1 MLYFKSFFFKNTV
14 KEFKLL
20 EFQNKNKLTI
30 LTIYSSQK
38 NKLFYIYGK
47 DKNYNIIKNSR
58 FYLNNLDNVNIILNL
73 IDKIIKVVN
82 CSNLDKTYNFY
93 LNSYYTNNFIHKEI
107 KNWFDMKKLEA
118 KIFNEVETKIIKEF
132 NIEKKNVKK
141 FLFELDFFV
150 HELALLK
157 NKILNKINYNIP
169 FLILKK
175 NIKRYIIKYVK
186 KYDFIPNGNHEIL
199 LKYFNLKKF
208 KYEKKIESFDLTRKY
223 NTRH

>member
-1 MLYFKSFFFKNTV
+1 MLYFKNFFLKNTV

-20 EFQNKNKLTI
+20 EFQNKNKLTT

-38 NKLFYIYGK
+38 KKLFYIYGK

-93 LNSYYTNNFIHKEI
+93 LNSYYANNFIYKEI

-118 KIFNEVETKIIKEF
+118 KIYNEVQTKIIKELK
-132 NIEKKNVKK
+132 IEKENIKK
-141 FLFELDFFV
+141 FFFELDFFV

-157 NKILNKINYNIP
+157 IKILNKINYNIP

-175 NIKRYIIKYVK
+175 NIKKYIIKFVK
-186 KYDFIPNGNHEIL
+186 KYDFIPNGNHEIQ

-208 KYEKKIESFDLTRKY
+208 KYEKKTESFDLTRKY

>member
-1 MLYFKSFFFKNTV
+1 MLHFKSFFFKNTV

-20 EFQNKNKLTI
+20 EFQNKNKLTT

-38 NKLFYIYGK
+38 NKLPCIYGK
-47 DKNYNIIKNSR
+47 DKNFNIIKNSR
-58 FYLNNLDNVNIILNL
+58 FYVNNLDNINIILNL

-107 KNWFDMKKLEA
+107 KTWFNMKKLES
-118 KIFNEVETKIIKEF
+118 KIYNEVQTKIIKELK
-132 NIEKKNVKK
+132 IEKKNVKE
-141 FLFELDFFV
+141 FLLELDFFV

-157 NKILNKINYNIP
+157 IKILNKINYNIP
-169 FLILKK
+169 LITLKK
-175 NIKRYIIKYVK
+175 NIKNYIIKFIR
-186 KYDFIPNGNHEIL
+186 KYDFIPDGNHKIQLEYL
-199 LKYFNLKKF
+199 NLKKF
-208 KYEKKIESFDLTRKY
+208 KYEKKNESFNLTRKY

>member
-20 EFQNKNKLTI
+20 EFQNKNKLTT
-30 LTIYSSQK
+30 LTIYSSEK
-38 NKLFYIYGK
+38 NKFFYIYGK
-47 DKNYNIIKNSR
+47 DKNYNIIKNSK
-58 FYLNNLDNVNIILNL
+58 FYLSNLDNVNIILNL
-73 IDKIIKVVN
+73 IDKIIKIVN

-118 KIFNEVETKIIKEF
+118 KIFNEVETKIIKEL

-157 NKILNKINYNIP
+157 IKILNKINYNIP
-169 FLILKK
+169 FLIFKK
-175 NIKRYIIKYVK
+175 NIKKYIIKFVK
-186 KYDFIPNGNHEIL
+186 KYDFIPNGNHEIQ
-199 LKYFNLKKF
+199 LKYFNLRKF
-208 KYEKKIESFDLTRKY
+208 KYEKKTESFDLTRKY

>member
-1 MLYFKSFFFKNTV
+1 MLHFKSFFFKNTV

-20 EFQNKNKLTI
+20 EFQNKNKLTT

-38 NKLFYIYGK
+38 NKLPCIYGK
-47 DKNYNIIKNSR
+47 DKNFNIIKNSR
-58 FYLNNLDNVNIILNL
+58 FYVNNLDNINIILNL

-107 KNWFDMKKLEA
+107 KTWFNMKKLES
-118 KIFNEVETKIIKEF
+118 KIYNEVQTKIIKELK
-132 NIEKKNVKK
+132 IEKKNVKE
-141 FLFELDFFV
+141 FLLELDFFV

-157 NKILNKINYNIP
+157 IKILNKINYNIP
-169 FLILKK
+169 LITLKK
-175 NIKRYIIKYVK
+175 NIKNYIIKFIR
-186 KYDFIPNGNHEIL
+186 KYDFIPDGNHKIQLE
-199 LKYFNLKKF
+199 YFNLKKF
-208 KYEKKIESFDLTRKY
+208 KYEKKNESFNLTRKY

>member
-1 MLYFKSFFFKNTV
+1 MLYFKNFFFKNIV

-20 EFQNKNKLTI
+20 EFQNKNKFTT

-58 FYLNNLDNVNIILNL
+58 FCINNLDNVNIILNL

-118 KIFNEVETKIIKEF
+118 KIYNEVETKIIKEL
-132 NIEKKNVKK
+132 NIEKKNIKK

-157 NKILNKINYNIP
+157 IKILNKINYNIP

-175 NIKRYIIKYVK
+175 NIKKYIIKFVK
-186 KYDFIPNGNHEIL
+186 KYDFIPNGNHEIQ

-208 KYEKKIESFDLTRKY
+208 KYEKKTESFDLTRKY

>member
-1 MLYFKSFFFKNTV
+1 MLHFKSFFFKNAV

-20 EFQNKNKLTI
+20 EFQNKNKLTT

-38 NKLFYIYGK
+38 KKLFYIYGK
-47 DKNYNIIKNSR
+47 DKNYNIIKDSR

-93 LNSYYTNNFIHKEI
+93 LNSYYTNNFIYKEI

-118 KIFNEVETKIIKEF
+118 KIYNEVQTKIIKELK
-132 NIEKKNVKK
+132 IEKKNVEE

-157 NKILNKINYNIP
+157 IKILNKINYNIP

-175 NIKRYIIKYVK
+175 SIKKYIIKFVK
-186 KYDFIPNGNHEIL
+186 KYDFIPNGNHEIQ

-208 KYEKKIESFDLTRKY
+208 KYEKKTESFDLTRKY
-223 NTRH
+223 NTKH

>member
-20 EFQNKNKLTI
+20 EFQNKNKLTT
-30 LTIYSSQK
+30 LTIYSSEK
-38 NKLFYIYGK
+38 NKFFYIYGK
-47 DKNYNIIKNSR
+47 DKNYNIIKNSK
-58 FYLNNLDNVNIILNL
+58 FYLSNLDNVNIILNL
-73 IDKIIKVVN
+73 IDKIIKIVN

-118 KIFNEVETKIIKEF
+118 KIFNEVKTKIIKEL

-157 NKILNKINYNIP
+157 IKILNKINYNIP
-169 FLILKK
+169 FLIFKK
-175 NIKRYIIKYVK
+175 NIKKYIIKFVK
-186 KYDFIPNGNHEIL
+186 KYDFIPNGNHEIQ
-199 LKYFNLKKF
+199 LKYFNLRKF
-208 KYEKKIESFDLTRKY
+208 KYEKKTESFDLTRKY

>member
-1 MLYFKSFFFKNTV
+1 MLYFKSFFIKNTV

-20 EFQNKNKLTI
+20 EFQNKNKLTT

-118 KIFNEVETKIIKEF
+118 KIFNEVETKIIKEL

-150 HELALLK
+150 NELALLK
-157 NKILNKINYNIP
+157 NKNLNKINYNIP

-186 KYDFIPNGNHEIL
+186 KYDFIPNGNHEIQ

>member
-1 MLYFKSFFFKNTV
+1 MLHFKSFFFKNAV

-20 EFQNKNKLTI
+20 EFQNKNKLTT

-38 NKLFYIYGK
+38 KKLFYIYGK

-93 LNSYYTNNFIHKEI
+93 LNSYYTNNFIYKEI

-118 KIFNEVETKIIKEF
+118 KIYNEVQTKIIKELK
-132 NIEKKNVKK
+132 IEKKNVEE

-157 NKILNKINYNIP
+157 IKILNKINYNIP

-175 NIKRYIIKYVK
+175 NIKKYIIKFVK
-186 KYDFIPNGNHEIL
+186 KYDFIPNGNHEIQ

-208 KYEKKIESFDLTRKY
+208 KYEKKTESFDLTRKY

>member
-1 MLYFKSFFFKNTV
+1 MLHFKSFFFKNTV

-20 EFQNKNKLTI
+20 EFQNKNKLTT

-38 NKLFYIYGK
+38 NKLPCIYGK
-47 DKNYNIIKNSR
+47 DKNFNIIKNSR
-58 FYLNNLDNVNIILNL
+58 FYVNNLDNINIILNL

-93 LNSYYTNNFIHKEI
+93 LNSYYTNNFIHNEI

-118 KIFNEVETKIIKEF
+118 KIFNEVETKINKEL
-132 NIEKKNVKK
+132 NIEKKNVKE
-141 FLFELDFFV
+141 FLLELDFFV

-157 NKILNKINYNIP
+157 IKILNKINYNIP
-169 FLILKK
+169 LITLKK
-175 NIKRYIIKYVK
+175 NIKNYIIKFIR
-186 KYDFIPNGNHEIL
+186 KYDFIPDGNHKIQLE
-199 LKYFNLKKF
+199 YFNLKKF
-208 KYEKKIESFDLTRKY
+208 KYEKKNESFNLTRKY

>member
-1 MLYFKSFFFKNTV
+1 MLNFKNFFFKNTV

-20 EFQNKNKLTI
+20 EFQNKNKLTT

-38 NKLFYIYGK
+38 KKLFYIYGK

-93 LNSYYTNNFIHKEI
+93 LNSYYANNFIYKEI

-118 KIFNEVETKIIKEF
+118 KIYNEVQTKIIKELK
-132 NIEKKNVKK
+132 IEKENIKK

-157 NKILNKINYNIP
+157 IKILNKINYNIP

-175 NIKRYIIKYVK
+175 NIKKYIIKFVK
-186 KYDFIPNGNHEIL
+186 KYDFIPNGNHEIQ

-208 KYEKKIESFDLTRKY
+208 KYEKKTESFDLTRKY

>member
-1 MLYFKSFFFKNTV
+1 MLHFKSFFFKNTV

-20 EFQNKNKLTI
+20 EFQNKNKLTT

-38 NKLFYIYGK
+38 NKLSYIYGK
-47 DKNYNIIKNSR
+47 DKNFNIIKNSR

-107 KNWFDMKKLEA
+107 KTWFNMKKLES
-118 KIFNEVETKIIKEF
+118 KIYNEVQTKIIKELK
-132 NIEKKNVKK
+132 IEKKNVKE
-141 FLFELDFFV
+141 FLLELDFFV

-157 NKILNKINYNIP
+157 IKILNKINYNIP
-169 FLILKK
+169 LITLKK
-175 NIKRYIIKYVK
+175 NIKNYIIKFIR
-186 KYDFIPNGNHEIL
+186 KYDFIPDGNHKIQLE
-199 LKYFNLKKF
+199 YFNLEKF
-208 KYEKKIESFDLTRKY
+208 KYEKKNESFNLTRKY